1 MCLTLLSI
9 AGTDYSSG
17 AAIENGLQALPM
29 VPSSLSLSK
38 TKQSTA
44 YLTLEASRSC
54 ALKKAALTP
63 SCQVRAIA
71 LFMVW
76 LCLTVQLDPLYAPV
90 PSGSTPSAAA
100 KGGRALWISLQPDCT
115 LCRHRPA
122 ILAHLM
128 KRPHALSTQ
137 QATHRWTSL

>member
-1 MCLTLLSI
+1 M
-9 AGTDYSSG
+9 
-17 AAIENGLQALPM
+17 
-29 VPSSLSLSK
+29 SLSK

-44 YLTLEASRSC
+44 YLTLEALRSS

-90 PSGSTPSAAA
+90 PTGVDALCCRKRREGIMDLTAA
-100 KGGRALWISLQPDCT
+100 GLYIMP
-115 LCRHRPA
+115 P
-122 ILAHLM
+122 
-128 KRPHALSTQ
+128 
-137 QATHRWTSL
+137 